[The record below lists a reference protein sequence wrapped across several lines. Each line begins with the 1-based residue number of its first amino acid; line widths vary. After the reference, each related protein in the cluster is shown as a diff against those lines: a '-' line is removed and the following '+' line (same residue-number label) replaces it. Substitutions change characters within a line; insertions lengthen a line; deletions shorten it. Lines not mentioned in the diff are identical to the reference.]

1 MVHIPAI
8 GDALPRWGN
17 RFTRAIGRFLLWL
30 FGWRV
35 QGVIPNVA
43 KLVVIGAP
51 HTSNWDGFLMALLW
65 LALGIDFKWMG
76 KHTLFRPPFG
86 GLLKW
91 LGGIPINRTATH
103 GVVAATI
110 AEFQQRDQLV
120 LVLAPEGTRQ
130 QVSRWKTG
138 FYHIAAGAEVPIL
151 PGVVYND
158 QRLVEFAPVIYPT
171 GNLES
176 DMSRILAAYRR
187 TAKTLPEVEPPTS

>member
-1 MVHIPAI
+1 MAHIPAI

-30 FGWRV
+30 IGWRV
-35 QGVIPNVA
+35 SGEIPNVA

-51 HTSNWDGFLMALLW
+51 HTSNWDGLLMALLW

-91 LGGIPINRTATH
+91 LGGIPINRTANH

-130 QVSRWKTG
+130 QVTRWKTG
-138 FYHIAAGAEVPIL
+138 FYHIAAGAAVPIL

-158 QRLVEFAPVIYPT
+158 QRLVEFMPVIYPT

-187 TAKTLPEVEPPTS
+187 TTKALPEVEPPTS

>member
-1 MVHIPAI
+1 MAHIPAI

-30 FGWRV
+30 IGWRV
-35 QGVIPNVA
+35 SGEIPNVA

-51 HTSNWDGFLMALLW
+51 HTSNWDGLLMALLW

-91 LGGIPINRTATH
+91 LGGIPINRTANH

-138 FYHIAAGAEVPIL
+138 FYHIAAGAAVPIL

-158 QRLVEFAPVIYPT
+158 QRLVEFMPVIYPT

-187 TAKTLPEVEPPTS
+187 TTKALPEVEPPTS